1 MNRNIAISIVLSIV
15 TCGIYSIYWFV
26 VITDEINRE
35 KPEYATEL
43 SGIACFLLSLITCN
57 IYGIY
62 WAYKIGEKLDTIK
75 YERGVVTGHDSNVL
89 YLILELF
96 GFNII
101 VLLLAQNEINKLH
114 PLQPYN
120 GYM

>member
-1 MNRNIAISIVLSIV
+1 MNRNIALSIVLSIV

-26 VITDEINRE
+26 VLTDEVNRE
-35 KPEYATEL
+35 KPESAADM

-62 WAYKIGEKLDTIK
+62 WAFKMGEKLDTIK
-75 YERGVVTGHDSNVL
+75 SERGIVTGHDSNVL

-101 VLLLAQNEINKLH
+101 VLALSQNEMNKIH
-114 PLQPYN
+114 PIY
-120 GYM
+120 